1 MLRMEDLI
9 WDTEI
14 RIHYPTL
21 GIFIAEVKY
30 GRKDFSGAA
39 ARFYFNPLSYT
50 NQDLPSH

>member
-1 MLRMEDLI
+1 MLRLKDLI

-30 GRKDFSGAA
+30 GRKGFSGAA

-50 NQDLPSH
+50 NQDLPNH